1 MPEST
6 RPLRVMQSFGAPRVT
21 TNPYITMLDQALSSS
36 DEVEHLRFSWRGA
49 LLGRYDVFHWHWPEV
64 KLHGGSRV
72 SSVGKYALASLL
84 ALRHA
89 LTRNIAVVRTVHNL
103 DLPDDNAARLWLLR
117 RIDRQA
123 DHRIVLNETTPL
135 PAGTAQSLI
144 LHGHY
149 RDWYRPE
156 PDAVAIRGRL
166 GTFGGVRRYKGV
178 SGFVDA
184 YAEAVAID
192 DGISMVIG
200 GKASSTEL
208 ADDLR
213 ARVADLPGVTLQLEF
228 LSDEELVE
236 LVSSS
241 ELVVLAYRFMHN
253 SGSVLA
259 ALSLDRPVLVP
270 RNDPNEALA
279 REVGPEWVQMY
290 DGELDGPGLLRALQ
304 SVREITADRPDLSRR
319 EWADAGAAHAAAYRA
334 ALRGRRAG
342 GRPRGRTG
350 AAS

>member
-1 MPEST
+1 MSEGQ
-6 RPLRVMQSFGAPRVT
+6 RPIRVMQSFGAPRVT
-21 TNPYITMLDQALSSS
+21 TNPYITMLDEALTATPGI
-36 DEVEHLRFSWRGA
+36 EHLRFSWREA

-64 KLHGGSRV
+64 KLHGGSAV
-72 SSVGKYALASLL
+72 SSVGKYVLTALLS
-84 ALRHA
+84 LRHS
-89 LTRNIAVVRTVHNL
+89 LSRRIAVVRTVHNL
-103 DLPDDNAARLWLLR
+103 ELPDDNAARLWLLR

-149 RDWYRPE
+149 RDWYRPQPRAE
-156 PDAVAIRGRL
+156 RIRGRL

-184 YAEAVAID
+184 YAAAVAVDPEMSVI
-192 DGISMVIG
+192 IG
-200 GKASSTEL
+200 GKASSADL

-213 ARVADLPGVTLQLEF
+213 ERVADLPQVTLRLEF
-228 LSDEELVE
+228 LSDAELVE
-236 LVSSS
+236 LVTGS

-270 RNDPNEALA
+270 RNAPNEALA
-279 REVGPEWVQMY
+279 AEVGPEWVQMY
-290 DGELDGPGLLRALQ
+290 DGELDGERLRAALAA
-304 SVREITADRPDLSRR
+304 VRQITTERPDLSRR
-319 EWADAGAAHAAAYRA
+319 EWDDAGAAHAHAYRS
-334 ALRGRRAG
+334 ALRARHSRI
-342 GRPRGRTG
+342 RPRGRTKEET
-350 AAS
+350 